1 MLRDGRRSR
10 LAAVS
15 VCATL
20 PGLIAGAG
28 TAQAFALKRTSLG
41 LPVRWS
47 AAEVGFVVDQAVDT
61 SVSGGLQ
68 AVNTAVDAWRVP
80 GAPTLTLTIGNTPS
94 VPAVDGQNS
103 VIFAKNGF
111 LPAGQALAVTLVSFD
126 ATTGEI
132 VDTDIV
138 INGTHAFGVL
148 PAGATPPAGA
158 MAVSTE
164 GGSGDG
170 STGQD
175 RMAFD
180 FQHVV
185 AHEVGHALGLLDS
198 TDYDSALMYPNT
210 KPNDASVRAPAEDDM
225 EGISE
230 LYGGGVPSSSS
241 AGCGKANVAGSPVR
255 SGDAEIALALVVLVG
270 AWVVSGRRA
279 RLLVPCGAALFALGA
294 RPLPAHAHSAQPPGA
309 SRVYATA
316 HVVGA
321 TTENA
326 GGVFLTTVDLVPIE
340 RSRAE
345 VCPRRVRVWGGTMG
359 AITQAVDGSVAPQ
372 VGDDVDIAFGDL
384 ASGEGPQEAAVL
396 AVRRSTGR
404 PW

>member
-1 MLRDGRRSR
+1 MLSDGRRSR

-20 PGLIAGAG
+20 AGFIAGAG
-28 TAQAFALKRTSLG
+28 TAQAFVLKRTSLG

-61 SVSGGLQ
+61 SVSGGVQ

-80 GAPTLTLTIGNTPS
+80 GAPALTLTIGNTPS

-138 INGTHAFGVL
+138 VNGTHAFGVL
-148 PAGATPPAGA
+148 PAGATPPSGA
-158 MAVSTE
+158 VAVSNE
-164 GGSGDG
+164 GGSEDD

-175 RMAFD
+175 HMAFD

-198 TDYDSALMYPNT
+198 TDDDSALMYAYT
-210 KPNDASVRAPAEDDM
+210 KPNDAAVRAPAEDDM
-225 EGISE
+225 SGISE
-230 LYGGGVPSSSS
+230 LYGGGVASSPP

-255 SGDAEIALALVVLVG
+255 SGDTEIALALVALVG

-279 RLLVPCGAALFALGA
+279 RLIVPCGAALLALGA
-294 RPLPAHAHSAQPPGA
+294 RPLPAHSAQRPVT
-309 SRVYATA
+309 SRSYATA

-321 TTENA
+321 MTENVE
-326 GGVFLTTVDLVPIE
+326 GVFQTTVDLVPIAC
-340 RSRAE
+340 SRAE
-345 VCPRRVRVWGGTMG
+345 TCPRRVRVWGGTMG
-359 AITQAVDGSVAPQ
+359 SITQAVDGSLAPQ
-372 VGDDVDIAFGDL
+372 VGDDVDIAFADVAPGQ
-384 ASGEGPQEAAVL
+384 GPQEASVL
-396 AVRRSTGR
+396 VVRRSTGQ
-404 PW
+404 P